1 MALLTTLILA
11 ALTVGL
17 ALLIKALV
25 RPGQTALSLPPG
37 PPAEPILGHLRVVP
51 IYNPE
56 RAYMRWSD
64 MYGSDILSFRIL
76 GRPVIVLNSVQAAVD
91 LLNRRGANYSERP
104 RFHLFQVGGWVK
116 TLSFMPL
123 GPDFRKHRTM
133 LQTSFQKSS
142 VVRYQPLQEREAA
155 RMLKGILERPADW
168 EGAMRQ
174 FATAIV
180 LRVGFGADINGD
192 KDPLIQVAI
201 DASQAFTYGGAPGG
215 TPVDF
220 FPLLR
225 WLPRFLQDR
234 SLKLASDWKWAVRR
248 LHDKPYEAYLGS
260 KKGQGSLVQDML
272 EQRKQQLGRGSK
284 PEMTIDDIKSAA
296 ATVFIA
302 GLDTTWSSMLVMV
315 LNLTLHPEVQAKAQ
329 RAIDDVVGRDRLPS
343 FEDRPRL
350 PCIDRF
356 VQETLRWC
364 PVSPL
369 GVPHSSIRDDE
380 YKGYRIPAGSLVYAN
395 AWAMTHDESMYKNPD
410 SFNPGRYLPVD
421 EGGFGEPYPEGIFGF
436 GRRICVG
443 KSLAEAS
450 LWIAAATLLS
460 TMTVHKPLDDRGNE
474 VEPTMKLTSGLTCRP
489 ESFGCRILPRDDQAV
504 ALLRR

>member
-1 MALLTTLILA
+1 MALLTTLVLA

-17 ALLIKALV
+17 AFLVKALL
-25 RPGQTALSLPPG
+25 RPGRTALPLPPG

-56 RAYMRWSD
+56 RAYMRWSKT
-64 MYGSDILSFRIL
+64 YGSDILSFRIL
-76 GRPVIVLNSVQAAVD
+76 GRPIIVLNSVQAAAH
-91 LLNRRGANYSERP
+91 LLERRGANYSERP
-104 RFHLFQVGGWVK
+104 HFHLFEVGGWDK
-116 TLSFMPL
+116 TLTFMQL
-123 GPDFRKHRTM
+123 GPDFRKHRSI
-133 LQTSFQKSS
+133 LQTNFQKGTI
-142 VVRYQPLQEREAA
+142 VRYQPLQQREAA
-155 RMLKGILERPADW
+155 RMLKDILERPADW
-168 EGAMRQ
+168 EGVMKQ
-174 FATAIV
+174 FATAII
-180 LRVGFGADINGD
+180 LRVGFGSDINGD

-201 DASQAFTYGGAPGG
+201 DASQALTYGGAPGG

-225 WLPRFLQDR
+225 WMPRFLQDR

-272 EQRKQQLGRGSK
+272 EQRKEQLGRGDR
-284 PEMTIDDIKSAA
+284 PGMTIDDIKGAA

-315 LNLTLHPEVQAKAQ
+315 LILTLHPEVQAKAQ
-329 RAIDDVVGRDRLPS
+329 KAIDDVVGRDRLPC

-350 PCIDRF
+350 PYLERF
-356 VQETLRWC
+356 LQETLRWW

-380 YKGYRIPAGSLVYAN
+380 YEGYRIPAGSLVYAN
-395 AWAMTHDESMYKNPD
+395 AWAMTHDESVYENPD
-410 SFNPGRYLPVD
+410 DFNPNRYLPVE
-421 EGGFGEPYPEGIFGF
+421 EGGFGEPYPVGQFGF
-436 GRRICVG
+436 GRRVCVG
-443 KSLAEAS
+443 KHLAEAS

-460 TMTVHKPLDDRGNE
+460 TMTVRKALDDHGNE
-474 VEPTMKLTSGLTCRP
+474 VEPTIKLTSGLTCRP
-489 ESFGCRILPRDDQAV
+489 ESFGCRIMPRDEQAE